1 MTSFAKFDNRFPY
14 MLGAFIHIRF
24 LDVIDIILVAL
35 LLYQIY
41 MLIRGTVAFNIFLG
55 IAVIYIFWWGVRA
68 LKMELLSNI
77 LGSVLGVGVI
87 ALIIVFQQ
95 EIRRFLIYIGSRYV
109 DGNRI
114 SFEKFLNINLESKSQ
129 VRIRSIL
136 KAVMQFSQEKTGA
149 LIVIKR
155 KSNLD
160 MYAETGDILNAE
172 TSSRL
177 IVSIFNKNS
186 PLHDGAV
193 IMKDNKIGSAGCLL
207 PLPATHKLGNEFQT
221 RTRHLAAIGLSQ
233 ETDAAIIVVSEETG
247 IISLAT
253 EGALERGL
261 DKHQLKNRLLNYL
274 G

>member
-1 MTSFAKFDNRFPY
+1 MIS
-14 MLGAFIHIRF
+14 AFIHIRL
-24 LDVIDIILVAL
+24 LDVIDILLVAAL
-35 LLYQIY
+35 FYQLY

-55 IAVIYIFWWGVRA
+55 IAAIYIFWWGVRA

-95 EIRRFLIYIGSRYV
+95 EIRRFLIYLGSRYV

-114 SFEKFLNINLESKSQ
+114 SFEKVLNIRFDSKSG
-129 VRIRSIL
+129 VKIRSIL

-155 KSNLD
+155 KSNMD
-160 MYAETGDILNAE
+160 MYAETGDVLNAE

-177 IVSIFNKNS
+177 FSSIFNKTS

-193 IMKDNKIGSAGCLL
+193 IVENDKVKAARVILPVTEKLDLPPEYGLRHRAG
-207 PLPATHKLGNEFQT
+207 LGISEV
-221 RTRHLAAIGLSQ
+221 
-233 ETDAAIIVVSEETG
+233 TDSLVIIVSEENGQISFAENG
-247 IISLAT
+247 ILQKNISPKLLRQK
-253 EGALERGL
+253 LEE
-261 DKHQLKNRLLNYL
+261 DFS
-274 G
+274 